1 MNGLKTEELLKNAP
15 YSFQKEDKIQGS
27 LFYESLKEELCY
39 HYANN
44 EMYRRF
50 CERKA
55 FDPNKFQ
62 GDLSEIPPVQVSVFK
77 ELGMQLNSVPKTD
90 IRLTL
95 QSSAT
100 SGIPSSIPVDKITSR
115 RQAKSMVQI
124 IGNFIG
130 NERKPFLIMD
140 VDPASGFRNLL
151 GARYAAVSGY
161 LNFASKAE
169 FFLKVDQRG
178 LYYFDVDA
186 ITNYVSNLKDNEPV
200 IVFGYT
206 YLLYSEVVRPMTER
220 KLTFP
225 LPAGSKVIHIGGWKK
240 LENEKISRDEFDA
253 KTAQIF
259 GIAPENVIDIYGFT
273 EQMGLNY
280 PTCPCGCKHAPLY
293 SEVIVRDPVT
303 KAVLQEGQEGVLEF
317 VSPLPHSYPGNA
329 VLTDDIGIIEGGK
342 CRYGREGTR
351 FRIIGRLKKAEVRGC
366 GDILSEKLKFE
377 SGGRQLQDKSTGGS
391 SSKYRVA
398 FFAGEELSADLKPI
412 ESLNRIMDVLE
423 EHQDWIRKQP
433 ADALIGLISQ
443 TAKKWIANDAQ
454 ADYSLKMN
462 GLGFLASWCS
472 AEHLTAIMSEGLN
485 GNRMYM
491 DSFLPVSEESVQYRR
506 AIPRG
511 LVCHWLAGN
520 VQVLGMFA
528 LVESILT
535 KNVNLLKLSSRDG
548 GVFEYLLRAFEGE
561 EYTTPGGWKISGDEL
576 LKTIAVVYY
585 GHGDKELGIQ
595 MSKRADVRVAW
606 GGAESVTAVANY
618 PAKYSCEDIILGP
631 KLSFSVVA
639 KEALEDDHKARKL
652 ARRIGI
658 DASVFDQEGCSSTHN
673 IFVEEGGAVST
684 EAFAAYL
691 AEGMKKAAVQ
701 IPKMPASIE
710 QVSAVHSTRGVYDFK
725 GIVYGDPETVWTV
738 VYDPD
743 EELCAPVYSRVVF
756 VHPVQDI
763 NAALK
768 YVSEDIQTIGL
779 AAEGEKALRFAEAA
793 AMKGAVRFPVC
804 GKMLN
809 FDSPWDGMYLT
820 DRMVKWITI
829 GGPFV

>member
-1 MNGLKTEELLKNAP
+1 MNGLKSEELLKKAP
-15 YSFQKEDKIQGS
+15 YDFGKKDKAPGS
-27 LFYESLKEELCY
+27 LFYEALKEELCY
-39 HYANN
+39 HYENN
-44 EMYRRF
+44 TMYRKF
-50 CERKA
+50 CERKG
-55 FDPNKFQ
+55 FDPQSFD
-62 GDLSEIPPVQVSVFK
+62 GDLSKIPPVQVSVFK
-77 ELGMQLNSVPKTD
+77 ELGMGLNSVPNEN

-115 RQAKSMVQI
+115 RQARSMVHI

-169 FFLKVDQRG
+169 YYLKVDRNG
-178 LYYFDVDA
+178 LYYFDVEA
-186 ITNYVSNLKDNEPV
+186 ITEYVSNLKNSEPV

-220 KLTFP
+220 GLQFP
-225 LPAGSKVIHIGGWKK
+225 LPKGSKVIHIGGWKK
-240 LENEKISRDEFDA
+240 LESEKISREEFDK

-259 GIAPENVIDIYGFT
+259 GIKPENVIDIYGFT

-303 KAVLQEGQEGVLEF
+303 KEVLPEGHQGVLEF
-317 VSPLPHSYPGNA
+317 VSPVPHSYPGNA
-329 VLTDDIGIIEGGK
+329 VLTDDIGVIDGGE
-342 CRYGREGTR
+342 CRYGRGGTR
-351 FRIIGRLKKAEVRGC
+351 FRIIGRLKKAEIRGC
-366 GDILSEKLKFE
+366 GDILSQKLKFE
-377 SGGRQLQDKSTGGS
+377 SGNSPLQEEAAGTQPSR
-391 SSKYRVA
+391 YRVE
-398 FFAGEELSADLKPI
+398 FFTGEGLPAGLNPM
-412 ESLNRIMDVLE
+412 ESLNRIMDALE
-423 EHQDWIRKQP
+423 SNHDWIRKQP
-433 ADALIGLISQ
+433 VDALIGLISQ
-443 TAKKWIANDAQ
+443 TAKKWTTDETQ
-454 ADYSLKMN
+454 AGRRLKMN
-462 GLGFLASWCS
+462 GLGFLSSWCS
-472 AEHLTAIMSEGLN
+472 AEHLTSIMTEGLN

-491 DSFLPVSEESVQYRR
+491 DSFLPVSEGSVQYRR

-548 GVFEYLLRAFEGE
+548 GVFKYLLRAFEGE
-561 EYTTPGGWKISGDEL
+561 VYTTPGGWTISGDEL

-585 GHGDKELGIQ
+585 GHAEKELGIQ
-595 MSKRADVRVAW
+595 MSKRAAVRIAW

-618 PAKYSCEDIILGP
+618 PAEYDCEDIILGP

-639 KEALEDDHKARKL
+639 KEALEDEHKARKL
-652 ARRIGI
+652 GRRIGV

-673 IFVEEGGAVST
+673 VFVEEGGAVSP
-684 EAFAAYL
+684 EMFAAYL
-691 AEGMKKAAVQ
+691 ADGMKKAAVQ
-701 IPKMPASIE
+701 IPKMPASVE
-710 QVSAVHSTRGVYDFK
+710 QISAVHSARGVYDFK

-738 VYDPD
+738 IYDPE
-743 EELCAPVYSRVVF
+743 EELCGPVYSRVVF
-756 VHPVQDI
+756 VHPVRDI
-763 NAALK
+763 MDAAE

-779 AAEGEKALRFAEAA
+779 AAEGEKALQFADAA
-793 AMKGAVRFPVC
+793 SMKGAVRFPAC

-820 DRMVKWITI
+820 DRMVRWITM
-829 GGPFV
+829 GGPLV